1 MPNKPTQK
9 QMLRYGTA
17 IRTAVSTDV
26 ASALLAHSKH
36 IERSVGHT
44 AGVILELWHEF
55 EVETPPTVRAAL
67 EAEAARCSM
76 TVPALV
82 RTLVRYWH
90 DDIFVP
96 SQRAKKN
103 PAS

>member
-26 ASALLAHSKH
+26 ASAILAHSKR

-44 AGVILELWHEF
+44 AGVILELWHEM
-55 EVETPPTVRAAL
+55 ECEIPPTVRAAL
-67 EAEAARCSM
+67 EAEAARCGM

-90 DDIFVP
+90 SDVYLP
-96 SQRAKKN
+96 NLKAQKK
-103 PAS
+103 PA